1 MFMRFDSN
9 NPLIKSRKHNKL
21 FIQGVA
27 KIIHILSCYLNDKL
41 IRDQFCSASL
51 YAMIY
56 FAEYKMSKFTFIC
69 LEIYLLR
76 FLTKYML
83 KVFKFQKVVALIQS
97 SSSFLLHFGIFFFD
111 RLPKSKYCFKV
122 TSFYNL

>member
-1 MFMRFDSN
+1 MFMRFDST
-9 NPLIKSRKHNKL
+9 NPLIKSRKHNEL

-27 KIIHILSCYLNDKL
+27 KIIYIVSCYRNDKL

-56 FAEYKMSKFTFIC
+56 FAEYKMFKFTFIC
-69 LEIYLLR
+69 LEIYLLT

-83 KVFKFQKVVALIQS
+83 KVFTFEK
-97 SSSFLLHFGIFFFD
+97 LLRQVRIFFFD
-111 RLPKSKYCFKV
+111 HQPKSKYCFKV